1 MASNF
6 DCLGLA
12 VSGPEEYE
20 AVVGRALGNAVPVG
34 QVGDALVVR
43 WQDPSGVRLI
53 ASIQDEDV
61 TDLLPSYAG
70 EPGARLADVRML
82 NDEVATAAVVD
93 EAGEQAT
100 QMAVELEDRAVIRAA
115 GGSHPGGRASVVAL
129 GVEVGVHAD
138 ERAFAVS
145 PASLLG
151 DPDEAGDPPAHAVE
165 QGWPWPPRMAAESFI
180 AYGVFGDPAGAQ
192 AFAQLAGIVLHAE
205 RRTVSLTGQA
215 FIVARVRTVGF
226 EADLCLPGSGLPETP
241 TAGQVIA
248 GTVFLVAALGLAP
261 PDTSG
266 SKRPRRRFLR
276 RRSTN

>member
-93 EAGEQAT
+93 V
-100 QMAVELEDRAVIRAA
+100 AVELEDRAVIRAA

-151 DPDEAGDPPAHAVE
+151 
-165 QGWPWPPRMAAESFI
+165 
-180 AYGVFGDPAGAQ
+180 
-192 AFAQLAGIVLHAE
+192 
-205 RRTVSLTGQA
+205 
-215 FIVARVRTVGF
+215 
-226 EADLCLPGSGLPETP
+226 
-241 TAGQVIA
+241 
-248 GTVFLVAALGLAP
+248 
-261 PDTSG
+261 
-266 SKRPRRRFLR
+266 
-276 RRSTN
+276 